1 MSSDQQ
7 QPPRPSLETIKHGLA
22 NHTLSEIFYPRLE
35 LKSKWETQH
44 GKNIS
49 AIANHESL
57 TGGWIIV
64 GVDDAGKLIGNDEAW
79 CKKNYEKIGN
89 QINQFLNP
97 QQAVKDTYVES
108 FDGSY
113 CILLEIRNPDYV
125 TYWSDKAYKRSGS
138 SVEEMLAGERTALAM
153 RLPGD
158 DYSSLPWQG
167 KINSALVLEFAK
179 KVIENGSRDFPED
192 LSQLSS
198 AQILQIMNLEGKM
211 AAGIL
216 FGDVPVRIAH
226 YDADDQ
232 VANNVEEKGLYT
244 ILKDSFITHIQ
255 TASERKGAILKEDS
269 TSSKEYQ
276 PYPPKLLREV
286 LANAVAHAFY
296 QYRRGEIIIDIHL
309 DRVTVRNNAPL
320 EAEMF
325 AKQWFAKQT
334 MTKNKL
340 LMEVLRTA
348 GITDELGTGKAN
360 VFKLAIETG
369 KEEPSIDFSKF
380 KGFAKWQLTV
390 YNSQRH
396 EHIGNLLRKLTEL
409 LPSPL
414 HVRIAVAFVLW
425 KDRKW
430 SEINERLDN
439 HYKKIAREV
448 VKHENSPVFVSSD
461 DSLFVK
467 RWADVALTGQSS
479 KGFMPSEEKI
489 IFRMLAELASS
500 YGQQKQIS
508 TQEAKRFIGLG
519 KSHSETVQLSNLFRK
534 WEKEGQVERIK
545 RGVWQFK
552 GEYSK

>member
-1 MSSDQQ
+1 MSSDHQ
-7 QPPRPSLETIKHGLA
+7 QPPRPSLEEVKRGLA
-22 NHTLSEIFYPRLE
+22 NHKLSEVSYPRLE
-35 LKSKWETQH
+35 LKSKWETEH

-49 AIANHESL
+49 AIANHMSL
-57 TGGWIIV
+57 AGGWVIV
-64 GVDDAGKLIGNDEAW
+64 GADDSGKLIGKDRAW
-79 CKKNYEKIGN
+79 CEKNYEKIGN

-97 QQAVKDTYVES
+97 QQAVKDIYAES

-113 CILLEIRNPDYV
+113 CILLEIQNPDYV

-138 SVEEMLAGERTALAM
+138 SVEEMPAGERTALAM

-158 DYSSLPWQG
+158 DYSSLSWQG

-179 KVIENGSRDFPED
+179 KVIENGSQNFPED

-244 ILKDSFITHIQ
+244 ILRDSFITHIQ
-255 TASERKGAILKEDS
+255 TASERKGAIIKGDS
-269 TSSKEYQ
+269 ASSKEYQ
-276 PYPPKLLREV
+276 PYPPKLLREI
-286 LANAVAHAFY
+286 LANAVAHALY
-296 QYRRGEIIIDIHL
+296 QYRQGEIIVDIHL

-325 AKQWFAKQT
+325 AKQWFSKQT
-334 MTKNKL
+334 MAKNKL

-360 VFKLAIETG
+360 VFKLAIEAG
-369 KEEPSIDFSKF
+369 KEEPSIYFSKF
-380 KGFAKWQLTV
+380 KNFAKWQLTV

-396 EHIGNLLRKLTEL
+396 EHIGNLLHKLTEL

-414 HVRIAVAFVLW
+414 HARVAVAFVLW

-439 HYKKIAREV
+439 HYKKIAKEV
-448 VKHENSPVFVSSD
+448 DEHESSPILISSD
-461 DSLFVK
+461 GNLFVR
-467 RWADVALTGQSS
+467 RWAKVALTGQSS
-479 KGFMPSEEKI
+479 KGFEPAEEKI
-489 IFRMLAELASS
+489 ILEALTKFASI
-500 YGQQKQIS
+500 YGGQIS
-508 TQEAKRFIGLG
+508 AQGARSFIGLG
-519 KSHSETVQLSNLFRK
+519 KSQSEAVQLSNLFRK
-534 WEKEGQVERIK
+534 WEREKRVERIK
-545 RGVWQFK
+545 RGTWRFLNT
-552 GEYSK
+552 EYSS